1 MLDTAFN
8 KKFSPVDRGRFL
20 EAQTENWSYVGRFLW
35 GFARIEYEINQRFD
49 DLVNLGAGTWFLTYS
64 ISLRTKIEVIDS
76 VLKGRDIADSNL
88 FKRIHKFH
96 DLRNIIAHWPFYGD
110 SNYCGEDGL
119 WCDYADKH
127 GTEFAKPGTKD
138 KARFISYAE
147 LDSYDAEMSVL
158 CERLEELP
166 ITPITADDRTAIE
179 EAISSYENV
188 LRFPTRREKTE
199 EEQEE

>member
-1 MLDTAFN
+1 MEL
-8 KKFSPVDRGRFL
+8 
-20 EAQTENWSYVGRFLW
+20 
-35 GFARIEYEINQRFD
+35 
-49 DLVNLGAGTWFLTYS
+49 
-64 ISLRTKIEVIDS
+64 SLPSR
-76 VLKGRDIADSNL
+76 VLKTRL
-88 FKRIHKFH
+88 
-96 DLRNIIAHWPFYGD
+96 
-110 SNYCGEDGL
+110 E
-119 WCDYADKH
+119 
-127 GTEFAKPGTKD
+127 
-138 KARFISYAE
+138 FISYAE